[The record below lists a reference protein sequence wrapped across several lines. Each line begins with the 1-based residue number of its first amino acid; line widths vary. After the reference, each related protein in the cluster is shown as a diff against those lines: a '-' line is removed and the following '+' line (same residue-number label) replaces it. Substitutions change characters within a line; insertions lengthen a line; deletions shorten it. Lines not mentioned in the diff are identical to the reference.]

1 MDVQFGPFRLKRQA
15 RQLLGP
21 EGPVEVSSRSFDILV
36 LLLAKPNEI
45 IAKSDLFDAVWP
57 GVVVE
62 ENTLQVHISALR
74 KALGPDTITTVHG
87 RGYKYAG
94 PQPVDV
100 GAFFPAPSAAASRSR
115 NSGEKPAIA
124 VLPFANMSGDP
135 DQAYFSDGLTED
147 IITELSRNRH
157 LTVIARHSSFH
168 FRENALDA
176 KELGAALGADFV
188 VDGSVRKI
196 GDQIRV
202 TAQLVETA
210 SAAHVWAERYD
221 RPLND
226 VFAVQDELVRR
237 LVSTIVGRVEKH
249 NDSHAKS
256 KVTGD
261 LGAYDCWL
269 RANHGSDLWTRE
281 GNWASM
287 LLLEEAISKDPN
299 FARAHASLAFACL
312 RQATMVPGAA
322 EIPVLEDAALRSA
335 RLAVRLDGSDA
346 RAHNALGWALMYLR
360 EFDRAKAEFLLSAEL
375 NPNDAS
381 NCIDRALAWAV
392 LGDQGAA
399 DDAAEV
405 AAALN
410 PIPTEFF
417 LESRAIVHFM
427 AKRHDDAEKY
437 FALTSDTQP
446 DTMTWRAANCICLGR
461 ERDAVEFMKNAVS
474 KLKLR
479 WSGPDPMCPTDFM
492 NWFQHINMLRRD
504 EDWKYLHEAIMKAGL
519 PG

>member
-1 MDVQFGPFRLKRQA
+1 MDVQFGPFRLERQA
-15 RQLLGP
+15 RRVLRQDGP
-21 EGPVEVSSRSFDILV
+21 LELSSRSFDILAV
-36 LLLAKPNEI
+36 LLAKPNQI
-45 IAKSDLFDAVWP
+45 ITKAELFDTVWP
-57 GVVVE
+57 GLIVE
-62 ENTLQVHISALR
+62 ENTLQVHVSALR
-74 KALGPDTITTVHG
+74 KALGPEMIVTVHG
-87 RGYKYAG
+87 RGYKYSG
-94 PQPVDV
+94 RQPLD
-100 GAFFPAPSAAASRSR
+100 GGTPPAFSANVRSRSP
-115 NSGEKPAIA
+115 GGKPAIA
-124 VLPFANMSGDP
+124 VMPFANMSGDP
-135 DQAYFSDGLTED
+135 AQEYFSDGLTED

-157 LTVIARHSSFH
+157 LMVVARHSSFH
-168 FRENALDA
+168 FKENPLDI
-176 KELGAALGADFV
+176 KELGAALDADFV
-188 VDGSVRKI
+188 VEGSVRKI

-202 TAQLVETA
+202 TAQLVDTA
-210 SAAHVWAERYD
+210 TAGHVWAERYD
-221 RPLND
+221 RPLKD

-249 NDSHAKS
+249 NDSSAQT
-256 KVTGD
+256 KVTRD

-269 RANHGSDLWTRE
+269 RANHGSELWTRE
-281 GNWASM
+281 GNTASM
-287 LLLEEAISKDPN
+287 RLLEEAISKDPG

-322 EIPVLEDAALRSA
+322 EIPVLEEAALRSA

-360 EFDRAKAEFLLSAEL
+360 ELDRAKAEFLLSAEL

-427 AKRHDDAEKY
+427 AKRHGDAEKY
-437 FALTSDTQP
+437 FALTSNTQP
-446 DTMTWRAANCICLGR
+446 DTMTWRAANSACLGR
-461 ERDAVEFMKNAVS
+461 DRDAAEFMKNAVG
-474 KLKLR
+474 KLELR
-479 WSGPDPMCPTDFM
+479 WSGPDPMSPTDFM
-492 NWFQHINMLRRD
+492 NWFRHINMLRRD
-504 EDWKYLHEAIMKAGL
+504 EDWRYLREAIMKAGF